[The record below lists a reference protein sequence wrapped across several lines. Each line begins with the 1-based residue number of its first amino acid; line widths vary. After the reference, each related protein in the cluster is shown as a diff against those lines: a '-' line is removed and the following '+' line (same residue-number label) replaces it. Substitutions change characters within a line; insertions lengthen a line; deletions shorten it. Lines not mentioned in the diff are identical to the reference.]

1 MIYGYSY
8 SVIAFVITIMTTS
21 NILSIK
27 NLTKKFSS
35 FVALDSLSLD
45 VKKKSCVGF
54 LGPNGAGKTTTLKIL
69 TGLLRPTSGT
79 AYINGFDITKNF
91 RNAASGVGAVVE
103 TPEFYPNFTPVDVL
117 SYFGK
122 LRGMTQ
128 QEIIDRTQKVLDEVN
143 MAEWSNKKIGKFS
156 KGMKQRIAIASSLL
170 HEPDLVILDEPVSGL
185 DPRGMMEVR
194 EIIKS
199 VKKQGRTIFMSSHL
213 LGETQAICDEV
224 ALIDKGKL
232 LGVKSINELQSKNK
246 YKIRIEFLEPLT
258 ELQIDRIKNFEQII
272 DMQQDAPN
280 VFIVNF
286 EGTGLQRTEFL
297 KFLQENK
304 MKVISFS
311 LVESNLENLYKEMVS
326 DSVR

>member
-1 MIYGYSY
+1 
-8 SVIAFVITIMTTS
+8 MTTS

-45 VKKKSCVGF
+45 VKEKSCVGF

-272 DMQQDAPN
+272 DIQQDTPN

-304 MKVISFS
+304 MKVTSFS